1 MYFNTALSIG
11 MVTETIVSSFTTF
24 TTIVKSTMSKTM
36 QKNVHKKSNN
46 SNNASNI
53 ASQGIQLYQLDGYCA
68 DDEQGLAHNLAPA
81 GYPAAL
87 RGRPYRCTPRP
98 Q

>member
-11 MVTETIVSSFTTF
+11 MVTETIVSSFTL
-24 TTIVKSTMSKTM
+24 TTIAKSTMSKTM

-53 ASQGIQLYQLDGYCA
+53 ASQGIQLCQQDDYCA
-68 DDEQGLAHNLAPA
+68 DDEQGLAHNLAPV

-87 RGRPYRCTPRP
+87 RGRLHRCTPRP